1 MKDIYNYLYLDE
13 KLSSSGMPKP
23 EQMKSVA
30 DAGVQVVINLATSKS
45 EGAIPNEGELVKG
58 LGMEYIHIPVDWNN
72 PTKENLDQFMRMMD
86 AHQNEHVLVHCQAN
100 YRASAFV
107 AMYRVVRQGWQ
118 ADDALEVMHKIWHEE
133 ENPVWNMFIEDT
145 LNEKGEDL

>member
-1 MKDIYNYLYLDE
+1 MKDIYNYLYLNE

-23 EQMKSVA
+23 EQLKSVA
-30 DAGVQVVINLATSKS
+30 EAGVQVVINLATSKS
-45 EGAIPNEGELVKG
+45 EGEIPNEGELVRD

-72 PTKENLDQFMRMMD
+72 PTKQDLDDFMGEMD
-86 AHQNEHVLVHCQAN
+86 KHQNEHILVHCQAN

-107 AMYRVVRQGWQ
+107 AMDRVLRQGWQ
-118 ADDALEVMHKIWHEE
+118 ADDALEEMHKIWHEE

-145 LNEKGEDL
+145 LNSQGQE